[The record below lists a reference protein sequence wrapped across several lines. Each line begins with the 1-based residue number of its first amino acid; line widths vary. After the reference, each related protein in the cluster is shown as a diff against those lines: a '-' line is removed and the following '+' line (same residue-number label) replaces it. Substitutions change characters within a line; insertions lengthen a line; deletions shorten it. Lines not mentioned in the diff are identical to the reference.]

1 MKHDVNQKYFL
12 IYLSIFILSLLCF
25 VGIFF
30 YDNATDTRHAR
41 SPRAV
46 QYWEDYTYTTTYSR
60 SIITGSI
67 DSASEDRNLL
77 AFFSV
82 HQSVTVYVDENLIY
96 EYPVTN
102 NNPFSDSPG
111 YCWNFVPLPETAA
124 NIRIEISSPYK
135 AYKASIPTFY
145 IGNNFSVPAKIITS
159 SVFPFILCVLMFC
172 IGLLMVGY
180 YLGFAKRF
188 HTKTRLFYLGTFA
201 ITLSIWSINECAMTP
216 FLLHNNLVSSYVS
229 FLSIMLLP
237 LPFGLFIKSFYD
249 DNSKAWEIFFQL
261 NIAQVVLCILFQV
274 AGIYDL
280 RETLWSTHV
289 MMGILAGV
297 IIYQS
302 YKHLKAGEN
311 RRLVKIHLL
320 CIIICAVTLF
330 MDLAAYYLGAKDGN
344 AFGRIGFL
352 TYIIVLGLSSAEETA
367 SLMKMGT
374 QANLYQQLAY
384 TDQMTGM
391 NNRSCF
397 NLDFEQLS
405 HLPKDVA
412 VIDCD
417 LNNLK
422 YTNDTFGHSAGDRY
436 IKNCANII
444 SEIFSGIGKCYRV
457 GGDEFVILVQN
468 ASRIDLTYYL
478 AMLESSVDACNR
490 ENKGLRMQI
499 AYGCAIYSDA
509 EDSTLEDTYNR
520 ADKIMYEDK
529 KVSSTPQPP
538 SPHSWGN

>member
-1 MKHDVNQKYFL
+1 MKLDINQKYFFV
-12 IYLSIFILSLLCF
+12 YLTIFILTLIFF

-30 YDNATDTRHAR
+30 YDQSTDAR
-41 SPRAV
+41 QVQSPREV
-46 QYWEDYTYTTTYSR
+46 TYWEDYTYTTTYSR
-60 SIITGSI
+60 TIVTGSL
-67 DSASEDRNLL
+67 DSLSNDKDLL

-82 HQSVTVYVDENLIY
+82 HQNVSIFLGEDLIY
-96 EYPVTN
+96 QYPLSN
-102 NNPFSDSPG
+102 NNPFSASPG
-111 YCWNFVPLPETAA
+111 YNWNFVPLPENATD
-124 NIRIEISSPYK
+124 IRIELSSPYK

-145 IGNNFSVPAKIITS
+145 IGNSFSVPAKIITTS
-159 SVFPFILCVLMFC
+159 LFPFILCILMFC
-172 IGLLMVGY
+172 IGMIMVGY
-180 YLGFAKRF
+180 YLGFARKF
-188 HTKTRLFYLGTFA
+188 HTKTRMFYLGTFA
-201 ITLSIWSINECAMTP
+201 VILSIWSINECPMTP
-216 FLLHNNLVSSYVS
+216 FIMHNNLVTSYVS

-237 LPFGLFIKSFYD
+237 LPFGLFIKNFYE
-249 DNSKAWEIFFQL
+249 DNSKAWEVFFQL
-261 NIAQVVLCILFQV
+261 NIAQIILCILFQLT
-274 AGIYDL
+274 GIYDF

-302 YKHLKAGEN
+302 YRHLKSGEN

-320 CIIICAVTLF
+320 CIIICAITLF
-330 MDLAAYYLGAKDGN
+330 MDVVAYYLGARDGN
-344 AFGRIGFL
+344 TFGRIGFL
-352 TYIIVLGLSSAEETA
+352 TYIVVLGLSSAEETA
-367 SLMKMGT
+367 ALMKMGT

-405 HLPKDVA
+405 HAPKNVA

-457 GGDEFVILVQN
+457 GGDEFVVLVQN
-468 ASRIDLTYYL
+468 ASNIDLTYYL

-499 AYGCAIYSDA
+499 AYGCAIYSDT
-509 EDSTLEDTYNR
+509 EDNTLEDTYNR

-529 KVSSTPQPP
+529 KKKK
-538 SPHSWGN
+538 GFRL